1 MARCRASGCAR
12 VISETKLFCVI
23 HWDMLPKANKS
34 KLMDLFEAG
43 KKILDQNQNLP
54 WAKAAVSA
62 IKLLELLEAQKNQIK
77 TQGYTQG
84 HAHGPNKGP
93 NQNDIMS
100 KFKYEQV
107 DDQDDDDA
115 DAGEDTSIDL
125 DIPDFE
131 PPVDDDNKPW

>member
-43 KKILDQNQNLP
+43 KKIPDQNQNLP

-62 IKLLELLEAQKNQIK
+62 IKLLELLEAQKNQTR
-77 TQGYTQG
+77 TQGPRNDKQG
-84 HAHGPNKGP
+84 D
-93 NQNDIMS
+93 QRDIMS

-107 DDQDDDDA
+107 GEDGEDEDRE

-131 PPVDDDNKPW
+131 PPVDEDNKPW

>member
-1 MARCRASGCAR
+1 MARCRASGCVR

-62 IKLLELLEAQKNQIK
+62 IKLLELIEAQKNQIK

-84 HAHGPNKGP
+84 HTQGHTQGQSK
-93 NQNDIMS
+93 QTDIMS

-107 DDQDDDDA
+107 DDQDDD

>member
-84 HAHGPNKGP
+84 HTQGHTQGQSK
-93 NQNDIMS
+93 QTDIMS

-107 DDQDDDDA
+107 DDQDDD

-131 PPVDDDNKPW
+131 PPVDEDNKPW

>member
-23 HWDMLPKANKS
+23 HWDMLPKVNKS

-43 KKILDQNQNLP
+43 KKIQDQNQNLP

-77 TQGYTQG
+77 TQGHTQG
-84 HAHGPNKGP
+84 QSK
-93 NQNDIMS
+93 QTDIMS

-107 DDQDDDDA
+107 DQDDEEI
-115 DAGEDTSIDL
+115 GEDTSIDL

-131 PPVDDDNKPW
+131 PPVDEDNKPW